1 MYGREFP
8 VRLQLIAILT
18 IALMIPQ
25 SKTSVLGQ
33 DELSADRDAK
43 KVMALMLLPQRD
55 LSQSSAL
62 RQAVVRHLD
71 RVSDEGQWL
80 ELATRFRLS
89 ESAPRLMEI
98 AGESEQPAN
107 AARALMTLQRMKQL
121 QPLLDAIAATQTEE
135 EQEATSRLSDQEIE
149 TAAALAGR
157 LHLVANPNVQKW
169 LSEQVALADR
179 YPASVA
185 FSLVRSFAALPQ
197 GPNLLLRLAES
208 DQLPASI
215 RLVAGSELA
224 RHRDQRVREA
234 AARVL
239 PPPMASNR
247 ELSPLSELIQRRGE
261 VSNGQKVFAG
271 IGTCSKCHV
280 VNNQGSSV
288 GPDLSEIGSKL
299 ARDAMYTAILDPS
312 AAISHN
318 YENYAV
324 QTLDGKLVTGLLT
337 SESDEKVV
345 LKSAEGVPV
354 EIAREDI
361 DEMKKLEQ
369 SLMPEDL
376 ARPMSEQDLVDL
388 VEYLTTLKKAE

>member
-1 MYGREFP
+1 M
-8 VRLQLIAILT
+8 
-18 IALMIPQ
+18 
-25 SKTSVLGQ
+25 
-33 DELSADRDAK
+33 
-43 KVMALMLLPQRD
+43 
-55 LSQSSAL
+55 
-62 RQAVVRHLD
+62 
-71 RVSDEGQWL
+71 
-80 ELATRFRLS
+80 
-89 ESAPRLMEI
+89 
-98 AGESEQPAN
+98 
-107 AARALMTLQRMKQL
+107 
-121 QPLLDAIAATQTEE
+121 
-135 EQEATSRLSDQEIE
+135 
-149 TAAALAGR
+149 
-157 LHLVANPNVQKW
+157 
-169 LSEQVALADR
+169 
-179 YPASVA
+179 
-185 FSLVRSFAALPQ
+185 
-197 GPNLLLRLAES
+197 
-208 DQLPASI
+208 
-215 RLVAGSELA
+215 
-224 RHRDQRVREA
+224 
-234 AARVL
+234 
-239 PPPMASNR
+239 
-247 ELSPLSELIQRRGE
+247 
-261 VSNGQKVFAG
+261 
-271 IGTCSKCHV
+271 